1 LFFFSHNGCIS
12 TELTSTTA
20 DTRITS
26 IIDNTGNPSLSDV
39 ERVSIEYATVT
50 FIPDFKLVTKQL
62 PKFNQLGIN
71 YSGLKYVERRQ
82 MASMPQLTQLDL
94 NFNQIEDLPEDV
106 FDDLV
111 NLVELEVSSNKIKVL
126 PPKLLWNLPKLKHFW
141 ADDNQIKLIP
151 RDFFKNNREMEY
163 LWINDNKITRIEV
176 DFTLLPK
183 LTALNLSSNTCIND
197 DVCNPCEIEKLRPIQ
212 QKINRNCAGIA

>member
-20 DTRITS
+20 NTRITS

-39 ERVSIEYATVT
+39 ERVEIKYATVI

-62 PKFNQLGIN
+62 PKFNKLIIN
-71 YSGLKYVERRQ
+71 YSDLKFVERRQ
-82 MASMPQLTQLDL
+82 MASMPQLTDL
-94 NFNQIEDLPEDV
+94 SVAGNQIEDLPEDV

-111 NLVELEVSSNKIKVL
+111 NLDTLDISDNQIKVL
-126 PPKLLWNLPKLKHFW
+126 PPKLLWNMPKLKEFV
-141 ADDNQIKLIP
+141 ARNNQIELIP
-151 RDFFKNNREMEY
+151 RDFFKNNRE
-163 LWINDNKITRIEV
+163 LKHVWIDFNIITQIEV

-183 LTALNLSSNTCIND
+183 LSVLNLSRNTCISKD
-197 DVCNPCEIEKLRPIQ
+197 CFPCNIDLVRQFQ
-212 QKINRNCAGIA
+212 QEINRNCAGIA